1 MAKQRVWFECQSC
14 GAQAPKWLGRCPECG
29 GWGTLEKAA
38 GGREG
43 PPPGG
48 GVEAPRPLGLEEIT
62 LDEGARLLAGIGE
75 WDRVLG
81 GGLVAGSLLLLG
93 GDPGVGKSTLLM
105 WIIDKL
111 SSAHPALYVSGE
123 ESLLQVKMR
132 AERLGLGAKGFRL
145 LAQTD
150 ADAIIAAARNL
161 KPSLLVVDSI
171 QTTVVPALGA
181 HSGSLAQLREAAGR
195 FLVFA
200 KESGIPILLVG
211 HVTKEGALAGPRVLE
226 HMVDV
231 VLYLQ
236 AEGAQA
242 FRFLR
247 AEKNRFG
254 STQELGVFEMKADG
268 LVEVK
273 NPSSLFLAGRPLGQS
288 GSVVTCTLH
297 GSRPLLL
304 EVQALVVS
312 THYGTG
318 RRTTSGIDS
327 NRIALLSAVV
337 EKHLGLVLS
346 GCDVFVNVAGG
357 MSLQE
362 TGCDLA
368 LCAAM
373 VSSYENRPMDTG
385 CLVLGEVGLSGE
397 VRAVSRLE
405 VRLAEAQK
413 LGFERALVPSANLP
427 HISKALKT
435 GLDISGI
442 SKLNALTEALRARA

>member
-1 MAKQRVWFECQSC
+1 
-14 GAQAPKWLGRCPECG
+14 LH
-29 GWGTLEKAA
+29 
-38 GGREG
+38 
-43 PPPGG
+43 
-48 GVEAPRPLGLEEIT
+48 LEEVKT
-62 LDEGARLLAGIGE
+62 EEGARLLSGIEE

-111 SSAHPALYVSGE
+111 SLAHPALYVSGE
-123 ESLLQVKMR
+123 ESLVQVKMR

-150 ADAIIAAARNL
+150 AQAIVAAAHNL

-171 QTTVVPALGA
+171 QTTTVPSLGA
-181 HSGSLAQLREAAGR
+181 PSGSLSQLREVTGR
-195 FLVFA
+195 FLTFA
-200 KESGIPILLVG
+200 KESGVPVLLVG

-236 AEGAQA
+236 AEGTQA

-254 STQELGVFEMKADG
+254 STQELGVFEMKAEG
-268 LVEVK
+268 LAEVK

-288 GSVVTCTLH
+288 GSVVTCTLN
-297 GSRPLLL
+297 GSRPLLV

-318 RRTTSGIDS
+318 RRTTLGVDS
-327 NRIALLSAVV
+327 NRVALLSAVA
-337 EKHLGLVLS
+337 EKHMGLAFS
-346 GCDVFVNVAGG
+346 GCDIFVNVAGG
-357 MSLQE
+357 LTLQE
-362 TGCDLA
+362 TGCDLSVA
-368 LCAAM
+368 AAM
-373 VSSYENRPMDTG
+373 VSSYKNRPMDG
-385 CLVLGEVGLSGE
+385 SCLVLGEVGLSGE

-405 VRLAEAQK
+405 IRLAEARK
-413 LGFERALVPSANLP
+413 LGFERALVPAGNMPHLP
-427 HISKALKT
+427 KALKKD
-435 GLDISGI
+435 LEVRGI
-442 SKLNALTEALRARA
+442 SKLDALEEALQAPRPG

>member
-1 MAKQRVWFECQSC
+1 LPKQRIWFECQSC
-14 GAQAPKWLGRCPECG
+14 GAQAPKWLGRCVECG
-29 GWGTLEKAA
+29 AWGTLEKSTGAA
-38 GGREG
+38 GA
-43 PPPGG
+43 
-48 GVEAPRPLGLEEIT
+48 EAAAAAVNAPNPLRLEEVKA
-62 LDEGARLLAGIGE
+62 DEGARLLSGIEE

-111 SSAHPALYVSGE
+111 SSSHPALYVSGE

-132 AERLGLGAKGFRL
+132 AERLGLKAKGFRL

-150 ADAIIAAARNL
+150 ADAIVAAARNL

-171 QTTVVPALGA
+171 QTTVVPSLGA
-181 HSGSLAQLREAAGR
+181 PTGSLSQLREVAGR
-195 FLVFA
+195 FLTFA
-200 KESGIPILLVG
+200 KESGVPVLLVG
-211 HVTKEGALAGPRVLE
+211 HVTKEGALAGPRALE

-247 AEKNRFG
+247 SEKNRFG
-254 STQELGVFEMKADG
+254 STQELGVFEMKAEG

-273 NPSSLFLAGRPLGQS
+273 NPSSLFLSGRPLGQS
-288 GSVVTCTLH
+288 GSVVTCTLS
-297 GSRPLLL
+297 GSRPLLV

-318 RRTTSGIDS
+318 RRTTLGVDN
-327 NRIALLSAVV
+327 NRVALLSAVV
-337 EKHLGLVLS
+337 EKHLGLVFS
-346 GCDVFVNVAGG
+346 GCDIFVNVAGG
-357 MSLQE
+357 MVLQE
-362 TGCDLA
+362 TGCDLSV
-368 LCAAM
+368 CAAM
-373 VSSYENRPMDTG
+373 ISSYSNRPMDAG

-405 VRLAEAQK
+405 LRLAEAQK
-413 LGFERALVPSANLP
+413 LGFERALVPEANLP
-427 HISKALKT
+427 HISKTLKKN
-435 GLDISGI
+435 LEINGI
-442 SKLNALTEALRARA
+442 SKLSNKHLGF

>member
-1 MAKQRVWFECQSC
+1 MAKQRVWFECQAC
-14 GAQAPKWLGRCPECG
+14 GAQAPKWLGRCTECG
-29 GWGTLEKAA
+29 AWGTMEKATSSA
-38 GGREG
+38 GAGAVAAAAH
-43 PPPGG
+43 
-48 GVEAPRPLGLEEIT
+48 VEAPTPLSLEEVKV
-62 LDEGARLLAGIGE
+62 DEGQRLLCGIEE

-81 GGLVAGSLLLLG
+81 GGLVPGSLLLLG

-105 WIIDKL
+105 WVLDKL
-111 SSAHPALYVSGE
+111 SARHPALYVSGE

-132 AERLGLGAKGFRL
+132 AERLGLSAKGFRL

-150 ADAIIAAARNL
+150 ADAIVAAARNL

-171 QTTVVPALGA
+171 QTTVVPGLGALG
-181 HSGSLAQLREAAGR
+181 GSLSQLREVAGR
-195 FLVFA
+195 FLSFA
-200 KESGIPILLVG
+200 KETGVPVLLVG

-247 AEKNRFG
+247 SEKNRFG
-254 STQELGVFEMKADG
+254 STQELGVFEMKSDG
-268 LVEVK
+268 LVEIK

-288 GSVVTCTLH
+288 GSVVTCTLS
-297 GSRPLLL
+297 GSRPLLV

-318 RRTTSGIDS
+318 RRTTLGVDS
-327 NRIALLSAVV
+327 NRVALLSAVL
-337 EKHLGLVLS
+337 EKHLGLAFS
-346 GCDVFVNVAGG
+346 GSDIFLNVAGG
-357 MSLQE
+357 MTLQE
-362 TGCDLA
+362 AGCDLSI
-368 LCAAM
+368 CAAM
-373 VSSYENRPMDTG
+373 VSSYENRPMDAS

-405 VRLAEAQK
+405 LRLSEARK
-413 LGFERALVPSANLP
+413 LGFARALVPEGNVPHLP
-427 HISKALKT
+427 KALKQ
-435 GLDISGI
+435 GLEISGI
-442 SKLNALTEALRARA
+442 AKLGALAEALRA